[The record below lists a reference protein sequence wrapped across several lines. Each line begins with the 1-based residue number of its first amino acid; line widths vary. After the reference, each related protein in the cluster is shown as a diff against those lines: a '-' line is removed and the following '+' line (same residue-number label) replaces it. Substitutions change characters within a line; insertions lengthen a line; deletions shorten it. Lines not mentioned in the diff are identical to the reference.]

1 MSGVLQVSEA
11 THREDFVKTPNQ
23 SGVTW
28 TFAADDDLNGPSPC
42 RPNLKSPTYNWLS
55 NSRSQESEDSGVKS
69 SSQNEDEP
77 PISPTSTSSD
87 DVKKKRSILRKM
99 SNISGVSLRSSPS
112 TPLFDFPTFDELFE
126 TEGKQHMKLSMHQ
139 SKSGFLRQQSYP
151 GPAVS
156 VLDENADD
164 MEASLTQAEESRRS
178 FKRQDSVLS
187 QNFSSMVYRSW
198 KGSKG
203 FRGYRER
210 LQIWKYSLHWTLPLG
225 WDISLL
231 LWCCLLHKLF
241 GWNSGVLLPD
251 CGWCPLGF
259 CVSHPRHGMDKTR
272 RWLCRTRGKSRIRII
287 LDFFAGFQNPF
298 NSFGDICM
306 CLPIS
311 FIRHGLVGKNLQ
323 IRVLRPTGWS
333 GVRMDIL
340 RCCDISASVCIFHS
354 VLDCPNIRTKIWFKC
369 HNVKTICIQKTIV
382 LRDLYYTGT

>member
-210 LQIWKYSLHWTLPLG
+210 LGTSIHHRYCMCCRFESTVFIGLYLLVGIFLSCSGVVCYINCSDEILVSYFLIADGVFSVFVFPILVMVWTKRVG
-225 WDISLL
+225 GCVGQEEKVESGSFWISLL
-231 LWCCLLHKLF
+231 VFRILLTA
-241 GWNSGVLLPD
+241 SGTFVCVYRYHLSDTDWSEKICRYEFYALLA
-251 CGWCPLGF
+251 GVVFEWTF
-259 CVSHPRHGMDKTR
+259 CVVVIFLP
-272 RWLCRTRGKSRIRII
+272 LCVYFILYLIAPTFEPKSD
-287 LDFFAGFQNPF
+287 L
-298 NSFGDICM
+298 
-306 CLPIS
+306 
-311 FIRHGLVGKNLQ
+311 
-323 IRVLRPTGWS
+323 
-333 GVRMDIL
+333 
-340 RCCDISASVCIFHS
+340 
-354 VLDCPNIRTKIWFKC
+354 
-369 HNVKTICIQKTIV
+369 NVIT
-382 LRDLYYTGT
+382 